1 MALGLEKLSKKLD
14 FKGSG
19 TSYNKS
25 GFQTQTVTK
34 YLRLALVLRWNSQLW
49 EKIIAIFWTF
59 FASINRIFIFAG
71 RLGTSPSFYKV

>member
-1 MALGLEKLSKKLD
+1 MALELQNLSKKLD

-19 TSYNKS
+19 TSYNQN

-34 YLRLALVLRWNSQLW
+34 YLRLALDLRWNSPLW
-49 EKIIAIFWTF
+49 EKLLL

>member
-34 YLRLALVLRWNSQLW
+34 YLRLALVLR
-49 EKIIAIFWTF
+49 
-59 FASINRIFIFAG
+59 
-71 RLGTSPSFYKV
+71 